1 MKLTLKAVQGFCTVL
16 IEQKLSFIE
25 YISNFELTILSSWN
39 ENITKW
45 NFILS
50 VIVKKLITKTK
61 KKRLK
66 ECLNDQQT

>member
-66 ECLNDQQT
+66 ECFNDQQT